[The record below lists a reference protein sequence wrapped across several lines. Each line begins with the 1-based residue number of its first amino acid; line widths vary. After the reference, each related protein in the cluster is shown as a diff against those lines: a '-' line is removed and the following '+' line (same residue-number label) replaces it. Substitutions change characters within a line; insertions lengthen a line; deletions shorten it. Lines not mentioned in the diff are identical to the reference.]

1 MFNNLYIICFTL
13 IITRWKDPENEFRKS
28 VFKLTEIPTLIEYGT
43 VSIGVFLISWEKMS
57 SRTPLRAMT
66 S

>member
-1 MFNNLYIICFTL
+1 ML

-57 SRTPLRAMT
+57 SHTPLRAMM